1 MDEIFSADEDVQR
14 GKKLAEQLWWSL
26 AKRILKIAGELYGWD
41 ENQWR
46 NAQEQFLRPN
56 DYFVQIKMPEG

>member
-1 MDEIFSADEDVQR
+1 MEEIFSTDEDIQR

-26 AKRILKIAGELYGWD
+26 AKRILRIAGEIYGWD

-46 NAQEQFLRPN
+46 DAQELFLRPN
-56 DYFVQIKMPEG
+56 DYSVIVSIPE

>member
-1 MDEIFSADEDVQR
+1 MEEIFSCDEDIQR

-26 AKRILKIAGELYGWD
+26 AKRILRIAGEIYGWD

-46 NAQEQFLRPN
+46 DAQELFLRPN
-56 DYFVQIKMPEG
+56 DYSVIVSIPE